1 MDKQNYELAEED
13 YINGMKYKEI
23 AEKYSVSI
31 NTVKSWKTRYKW
43 CKDKKSVHTKNKKV
57 CTQNKKSAENRKQ
70 NKEIREEPIADEVK
84 EVMENEE
91 LNDKQRLFCVIYSR
105 CLNATK
111 AYQKVYKCTYETA
124 MISGNRLLRNVKVKE
139 QLDKLIAVDLN
150 KEFLQRTL
158 IQKYKDIALSDMGDY
173 LKFGVKQVPQWTKNN
188 DGIDVPII
196 DPDTGEQKIKEY
208 SYVKLKE
215 SSMIDTSLITEV
227 SEGKDGIKFKL
238 ADKMKAMDMLSK
250 LSNLLSD
257 EEKTR
262 LDIEYKKLQGLKLQT
277 DIEKTKAETNR
288 ITDND
293 ENEVE
298 DDGFLEA
305 LQGKVAEVW
314 NNEQE
319 EI

>member
-13 YINGMKYKEI
+13 YINGMKYKDI
-23 AEKYSVSI
+23 ADKYNVSI

-43 CKDKKSVHTKNKKV
+43 CKDNKKGVHTKNKKVEKV
-57 CTQNKKSAENRKQ
+57 CTQNKKSAESKKQ
-70 NKEIREEPIADEVK
+70 NKEIKEEPIADEVK
-84 EVMENEE
+84 EVMKNEE

-111 AYQKVYKCTYETA
+111 AYQKVYHCTYETA
-124 MISGNRLLRNVKVKE
+124 MVNGNKLLRNTKVKE
-139 QLDKLIAVDLN
+139 QLDKLIAQDLN

-158 IQKYKDIALSDMGDY
+158 IQKYKDIALADIGDY
-173 LKFGVKQVPQWTKNN
+173 LEFGVKQVPQWTQNE
-188 DGIDVPII
+188 DGVDIPVV
-196 DPDTGEQKIKEY
+196 DPNTGEQLIKEY
-208 SYVKLKE
+208 SYVKLKD
-215 SSMIDTSLITEV
+215 SVGLDTSLISEV

-257 EEKTR
+257 EEKTQ
-262 LDIEYKKLQGLKLQT
+262 LDIEYKKLQALKLKA
-277 DIEKTKAETNR
+277 DIDKTKAETNR

-293 ENEVE
+293 EIEVE

-305 LQGKVAEVW
+305 LKGRTAQVW
-314 NNEQE
+314 NNE
-319 EI
+319 